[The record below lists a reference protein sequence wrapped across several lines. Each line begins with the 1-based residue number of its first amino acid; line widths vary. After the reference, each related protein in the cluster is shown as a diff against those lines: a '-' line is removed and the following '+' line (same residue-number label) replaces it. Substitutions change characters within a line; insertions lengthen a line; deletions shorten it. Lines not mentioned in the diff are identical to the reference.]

1 MATVIRWGI
10 IGLGAIARKFASDLA
25 HVPDARLVAV
35 GSRSWDKATAFA
47 AEFKAA
53 RAYASYQELVAD
65 REVDAV
71 YIATPHPLHRE
82 DAILCLEGGKAVL
95 CEKPFAVNH
104 GELEQVIAVARHARV
119 FLMEAMWTR
128 FLPAMVRVREWIA
141 SGAIGD
147 ARMLSAD
154 FGFRCPWEPASRL
167 LDPAL
172 GGGALL
178 DVGVYTVAL
187 AQQLFGPPQ
196 RITGLATIGETGVD
210 EQSAFISAHAGGRLA
225 VLSCAVRTAT
235 PQEARID
242 GESGRITIPAFWHA
256 SSARLAASER
266 SEQIELPFQ
275 GNGYQY
281 EAIEVGRCLRAG
293 LLESPLMTHAESLQ
307 IMRTMD
313 ELRQQWGLR
322 YPADGGTGMAAPA
335 RELHARPD

>member
-10 IGLGAIARKFASDLA
+10 IGLGAIARKFAGDLV
-25 HVPDARLVAV
+25 HVPDAQLVAV
-35 GSRSWDKATAFA
+35 GSRSLAKATAFA

-65 REVDAV
+65 PQVDAIYV
-71 YIATPHPLHRE
+71 ATPHPMHRE

-104 GELEQVIAVARHARV
+104 GELERVIAVARTARV

-128 FLPAMVRVREWIA
+128 FLPTMVRVREWIA
-141 SGAIGD
+141 GGAIGD
-147 ARMLSAD
+147 PRMLSAD
-154 FGFRCPWEPASRL
+154 FGFRCPWDPASRL

-172 GGGALL
+172 AGGALL

-187 AQQLFGPPQ
+187 AQQLFGPPA
-196 RITGLATIGETGVD
+196 RIAGLATIGATGVD
-210 EQSAFISAHAGGRLA
+210 EQAAFVLAHAGGRLA

-242 GESGRITIPAFWHA
+242 GEDGRITIPAFWQA
-256 SSARLAASER
+256 SSARLVASAR
-266 SEQIELPFQ
+266 SELIETPFP
-275 GNGYQY
+275 GNGYQF

-293 LLESPLMTHAESLQ
+293 LLESPAMTHGESVH

-313 ELRQQWGLR
+313 ELRRQWGLR
-322 YPADGGTGMAAPA
+322 YPADAGSGTEAAAGAGTA
-335 RELHARPD
+335 RRD

>member
-1 MATVIRWGI
+1 MATMIRWGI

-25 HVPDARLVAV
+25 YVPDARLVAV
-35 GSRSWDKATAFA
+35 GSRSLAKATAFA
-47 AEFKAA
+47 AEFTAA
-53 RAYASYQELVAD
+53 RAYASYQELIAD
-65 REVDAV
+65 REVDAIYV
-71 YIATPHPLHRE
+71 ATPHPMHRA
-82 DAILCLEGGKAVL
+82 DAISCLEGGKAVL

-104 GELEQVIAVARHARV
+104 GELERVIAVARHARV

-141 SGAIGD
+141 GGAIGD
-147 ARMLSAD
+147 PRMLSAD
-154 FGFRCPWEPASRL
+154 FGFRCAWDPASRL

-187 AQQLFGPPQ
+187 AQQLFGPPE
-196 RITGLATIGETGVD
+196 RIAGLATIGATGVD
-210 EQSAFISAHAGGRLA
+210 EQSAFIFAHAHGRLS

-242 GESGRITIPAFWHA
+242 GENGRITIPAFWHA
-256 SSARLAASER
+256 TTARLAASDR
-266 SEQIELPFQ
+266 NEQIETPFP

-293 LLESPLMTHAESLQ
+293 LLESPAMTHGESLH

-313 ELRQQWGLR
+313 ELRRQWGLR
-322 YPADGGTGMAAPA
+322 YPGEGGKGGEAPA
-335 RELHARPD
+335 RERAARPD